1 MAGRSSSAGPR
12 RSPDTIELQEGLDA
26 LFGEHDMKT
35 LRTVGDMA
43 DLVHSRPGRNGS
55 PPGVRLGDRRKETT
69 MFVWYKRSGERSRA
83 RVLWWPLVLSLVVS
97 VVLTILL
104 NAVI

>member
-1 MAGRSSSAGPR
+1 MAGRSSSVGPR

-26 LFGEHDMKT
+26 LSGEHDMKT
-35 LRTVGDMA
+35 LRTVGDLA
-43 DLVHSRPGRNGS
+43 TSCTPGPGRNGS
-55 PPGVRLGDRRKETT
+55 PPGVRLGDRRKETK
-69 MFVWYKRSGERSRA
+69 MFVWYKRSGERSRV